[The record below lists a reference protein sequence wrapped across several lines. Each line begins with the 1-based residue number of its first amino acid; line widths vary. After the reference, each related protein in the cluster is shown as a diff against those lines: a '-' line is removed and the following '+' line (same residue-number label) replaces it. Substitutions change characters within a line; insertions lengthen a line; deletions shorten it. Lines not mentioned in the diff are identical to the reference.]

1 MLTTSK
7 KAADIVYKEKI
18 QDWIKEFLGSPH
30 PKLGRPGIVCPFV
43 PRALRMDTIKSVVVH
58 TEGLEEPQIA
68 DLVKSYRTQF
78 LTMEPQQGDLAIYK
92 AILLIFPDISG
103 LLEQTAL
110 IDRIQQ
116 QLKPFFVEEGLMI
129 GEFHEHNESPGLHNP
144 DFRPLRSPI
153 PMLAIRFMT
162 ELDLP
167 FLSRS
172 SDDPQVRMRYLNAYL
187 QQMSAINKDFKA
199 LATAHAALQIA
210 QSQVANVAPNA
221 KLIGENSS
229 VPSSRCPV
237 FKLKHLLNQQL
248 HKIGF

>member
-1 MLTTSK
+1 MIWL
-7 KAADIVYKEKI
+7 
-18 QDWIKEFLGSPH
+18 
-30 PKLGRPGIVCPFV
+30 
-43 PRALRMDTIKSVVVH
+43 
-58 TEGLEEPQIA
+58 
-68 DLVKSYRTQF
+68 
-78 LTMEPQQGDLAIYK
+78 YK

-110 IDRIQQ
+110 VDRIQQ

-162 ELDLP
+162 EPDLP

-172 SDDPQVRMRYLNAYL
+172 SDDPQVRIRYLNAYL
-187 QQMSAINKDFKA
+187 QQISATNKDSKA
-199 LATAHAALQIA
+199 FATAHAALQIA
-210 QSQVANVAPNA
+210 QSQVASVAPNT
-221 KLIGENSS
+221 KLIRENSP
-229 VPSSRCPV
+229 VPPSRCPV
-237 FKLKHLLNQQL
+237 VKLKHLLNQQL

>member
-1 MLTTSK
+1 MLTTSR
-7 KAADIVYKEKI
+7 KAADSVYKEKI
-18 QDWIKEFLGSPH
+18 QDWIKEFLGNPH

-43 PRALRMDTIKSVVVH
+43 PRALRMDTIKSVVIR
-58 TEGLEEPQIA
+58 TEGLEESQVV

-78 LTMEPQQGDLAIYK
+78 LMMEPRQGDLAIYK
-92 AILLIFPDISG
+92 AFLLIFPDISG
-103 LLEQTAL
+103 MPERTAL
-110 IDRIQQ
+110 VDRIQQ

-162 ELDLP
+162 EPDLP

-187 QQMSAINKDFKA
+187 QQISAINKDSKA

-210 QSQVANVAPNA
+210 QRQVASVTPNA
-221 KLIGENSS
+221 KSTRKNSP

-237 FKLKHLLNQQL
+237 LKLKHFLNQQL